1 MSEASCEWLCPVLV
15 RPRGILG
22 EPKTALVQMWH
33 RLVQK
38 ERLVHE
44 KVAGRLYACAFMP
57 VCMHIYIYIYI
68 YKHKYWV
75 YSRLY
80 DLYLTRRLD

>member
-15 RPRGILG
+15 RPRRILG
-22 EPKTALVQMWH
+22 EPKTALVQIRH

-57 VCMHIYIYIYI
+57 VCMHIYINTNTGFTHAY
-68 YKHKYWV
+68 V
-75 YSRLY
+75 T
-80 DLYLTRRLD
+80 LYLTRRLD